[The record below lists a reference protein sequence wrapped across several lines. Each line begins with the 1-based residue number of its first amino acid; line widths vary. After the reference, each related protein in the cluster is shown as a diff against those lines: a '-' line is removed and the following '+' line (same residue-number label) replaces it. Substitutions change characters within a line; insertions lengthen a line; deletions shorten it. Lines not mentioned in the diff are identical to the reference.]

1 MLKKFNENVTYSIVE
16 SLASFDKIE
25 SIQERGAYMDI
36 WILVI
41 ALLVIAIILFILSI
55 YAKEESIDYD
65 EHFREI
71 TNNQSQELQAIKARL
86 AELENQYD
94 TPTYTSSM
102 EPIDSFPVYEEEST
116 ESAGELVTDF
126 NDITDITRDHIIELY
141 TQGYTMQEIAF
152 EANVNVPVV
161 QYVVDDYIE
170 NR

>member
-1 MLKKFNENVTYSIVE
+1 
-16 SLASFDKIE
+16 
-25 SIQERGAYMDI
+25 MDI

-55 YAKEESIDYD
+55 YAKDESINYD

-94 TPTYTSSM
+94 TSTQSV
-102 EPIDSFPVYEEEST
+102 EPIDSFPVYEEKST
-116 ESAGELVTDF
+116 ESFRELVTDF
-126 NDITDITRDHIIELY
+126 EDITDITRDHIIELY